1 MTWKVKLAQGPVQQF
16 YDIQQILGSYY
27 ELQTGWIQRVQA
39 LIKTRSNYNIHLNV
53 IKAIQGPK
61 GKTLLAPFL
70 LLLVTKTGLTV
81 TFLGELTEDESAC
94 LIGVWPKNFRNVIK
108 SDSQVLLNLFYITIE
123 KPKLIE
129 QIDFFF

>member
-1 MTWKVKLAQGPVQQF
+1 MTWKVKLTQGPVQHF
-16 YDIQQILGSYY
+16 YDVQNILGSYY
-27 ELQTGWIQRVQA
+27 ELQRGWLQRVQA
-39 LIKTRSNYNIHLNV
+39 LIKTRRNYNIHLNL
-53 IKAIQGPK
+53 IQAIQGPK

-94 LIGVWPKNFRNVIK
+94 LIGVWPKTFRNIIK
-108 SDSQVLLNLFYITIE
+108 SDSQALLNLLYITIE